1 MRLRI
6 LSLIAAALT
15 TQLQAGALLGGAG
28 GIPVPSPAILFGWL
42 GGARAGGP
50 TNVIAR
56 SLSQQMEDSLGQPVM
71 VENRGG
77 AAGTLAAGIVV
88 TYAEAGLPGMEAS
101 A

>member
-15 TQLQAGALLGGAG
+15 TQLQAGASAQAAAYPAKSISLFVGA
-28 GIPVPSPAILFGWL
+28 P
-42 GGARAGGP
+42 AGGP

-56 SLSQQMEDSLGQPVM
+56 SLSQQMEDSLGQPVI